1 MNPDSANSS
10 NVPMPEPAPNT
21 AIPVAQPVGVPNAQS
36 APAVDPG
43 ATPAVAD
50 DGDRIEM
57 EWVTKTQ
64 QILLATHGDPYA
76 QNRQLAALKADY
88 MLKRYGKEIK
98 LGE

>member
-1 MNPDSANSS
+1 MNPDFANSS
-10 NVPMPEPAPNT
+10 NLPTPEPSTSAVNS
-21 AIPVAQPVGVPNAQS
+21 AVQPVGVPNVQS
-36 APAVDPG
+36 APATNPG

-50 DGDRIEM
+50 DGDRIER

-64 QILLATHGDPYA
+64 QILLATRSDPYE